1 MLRCSTWGFARME
14 DGGIPFIKLFEIKLF
29 NKPIGQLLFAS
40 ILPFQDPKF
49 WGEPFFAVFLDSTF
63 PMGKKQYYLVTKAAF
78 PKEVYIVRKVFHV
91 LSISLL
97 YPKESLTSNFKTAG
111 KKNFFNGATS
121 NWFLL
126 LCKQKNSISMNQ
138 QILSFK
144 FENNLT
150 KKS

>member
-1 MLRCSTWGFARME
+1 
-14 DGGIPFIKLFEIKLF
+14 
-29 NKPIGQLLFAS
+29 
-40 ILPFQDPKF
+40 
-49 WGEPFFAVFLDSTF
+49 
-63 PMGKKQYYLVTKAAF
+63 MGKKQYYLVTKAAF

-97 YPKESLTSNFKTAG
+97 YPKESLASNFKTAG